1 MSKINERY
9 NDMQKDFSLKDYM
22 DFYNLETDNKS
33 EHNTINVDEDQGNK
47 GVILEDK
54 RMILKN

>member
-33 EHNTINVDEDQGNK
+33 EHNTINVDED
-47 GVILEDK
+47 
-54 RMILKN
+54 